1 MMDDATRYDSYQKEN
16 YTRYESLCVR
26 CGACCGSRNE
36 DPCKN
41 LIFDQKNNTYF
52 CKDYQNRHGV
62 HKTVSGKPF
71 TCVPINEI
79 LRKRAL
85 RSDCGF
91 TQRDVRICS
100 V

>member
-1 MMDDATRYDSYQKEN
+1 MDDQVRYSNYQRQQLKQF
-16 YTRYESLCVR
+16 ESLCIR
-26 CGACCGSRNE
+26 CGDCCGAKDG
-36 DPCKN
+36 DPCDN
-41 LIFDQKNNTYF
+41 LVFDKKKSTYF
-52 CKDYQNRHGV
+52 CKAYSTRHGV

-85 RSDCGF
+85 RSDCGYA
-91 TQRDVRICS
+91 QRDVRICS